1 MKKVYRP
8 MGNFDLT
15 LYASHVQS
23 DAWNLS
29 LQSSI
34 VRLLS
39 SKGSRHDTSM
49 PLYIHLWVIY
59 VGGKTL
65 LREAAKVPPLV
76 VERVSDLIYQKSLED
91 HY

>member
-1 MKKVYRP
+1 MKKLYRP
-8 MGNFDLT
+8 MGY
-15 LYASHVQS
+15 LYASNAQS
-23 DAWNLS
+23 GAWNLS

-34 VRLLS
+34 VILLS

-49 PLYIHLWVIY
+49 PLYIYLWVIY

-76 VERVSDLIYQKSLED
+76 VERVSD
-91 HY
+91 